1 MMYYSILQL
10 SHIKRVKSLALLLP
24 THKNAH
30 IISLDTK
37 STIFSQ
43 CQTLCV
49 EAKGYKTRALI
60 VCVPYD
66 RYSIFLYIFQ
76 STYFHP
82 VDENEGCLFSILLPF
97 LEVGKILVYVFFF
110 IFVCCFAF
118 FTEYVI
124 EWCIFVN
131 DSGSPFSFLLSI
143 HIRAARVTCVSVF
156 DCPQSYLDLYLP
168 TCVLLLLKGLF
179 ISDVFFAFYA
189 HIGYVSM

>member
-1 MMYYSILQL
+1 MKIDLLNQVHIDFTRNYLMMYYSILYL

-131 DSGSPFSFLLSI
+131 DSGSPFSFCYQFIFEQLALRALVFLTVLKAISTSI
-143 HIRAARVTCVSVF
+143 CQRAYYC
-156 DCPQSYLDLYLP
+156 Y
-168 TCVLLLLKGLF
+168 
-179 ISDVFFAFYA
+179 
-189 HIGYVSM
+189 